1 MRMTWYVWRKRIV
14 KYTNAIVA
22 LLEKEGE
29 VNRYIRGIDACANEI
44 GCRPEVF
51 AQYYR
56 YLLGYSY
63 KEEDG
68 SSHNLMA
75 TYHVGEDFFYILYG
89 LRAID

>member
-1 MRMTWYVWRKRIV
+1 M
-14 KYTNAIVA
+14 
-22 LLEKEGE
+22 
-29 VNRYIRGIDACANEI
+29 NRYIRGIDACANEI

-56 YLLGYSY
+56 YLLDYSY

-75 TYHVGEDFFYILYG
+75 TYHVGEDFFDIVDG
-89 LRAID
+89 LRAIDEVMLFCGIYSGCRLGHALALGINTEN